1 MASKRQANFELLRIV
16 AMLMIV
22 TLHYLVKGNVA
33 VPYAESHSVVN
44 LAAWLLE
51 AFCIVAVNCYVLL
64 SGYFLVESAW
74 KPGRIVSL
82 LAQILFYSIAIP
94 IAMLCVGMLSPADLS
109 IYDWIGFILPIE
121 TEHYWFATAYVLMYL
136 FAPVLAAGIKS
147 MEQKTLQKIIIVL
160 LLFFS
165 VGKTVFPVP
174 LVTDHYGYD
183 FGWFL
188 CLFLVAAYLRL
199 YGCTWLVKRKNSV
212 LLYIGMCLCVFIIWL
227 IASVLS
233 DKIDAF
239 TYYADMPYTYNHV
252 FALLGAVGLFVAF
265 KNWHIKEGKVT
276 EVIRHLAPYT
286 FGVYLLHEHI
296 LVRYEW
302 SKWLQIEQVRESWL
316 FIPHMIVCVL
326 IVYVM
331 GTIVDFVRAYL
342 FAWFKQA
349 FAGRKTKQK

>member
-16 AMLMIV
+16 AMLMII

-33 VPYAESHSVVN
+33 VPYAESQSAVN
-44 LAAWLLE
+44 LVAWLLE

-94 IAMLCVGMLSPADLS
+94 AAMLCVGMISPTELSV
-109 IYDWIGFILPIE
+109 YDWIGFILPIE

-136 FAPVLAAGIKS
+136 FAPILAAGVKS
-147 MEQKTLQKIIIVL
+147 MERKTLQKVIITL

-165 VGKTVFPVP
+165 VGKTIFPVL

-188 CLFLVAAYLRL
+188 CLFLIAAYLRL
-199 YGCTWLVKRKNSV
+199 YGCEWLEKRKHGILLYMGMSLCIFAAWLV
-212 LLYIGMCLCVFIIWL
+212 
-227 IASVLS
+227 ASVLAQ
-233 DKIDAF
+233 KVDAF
-239 TYYADMPYTYNHV
+239 AYYADMPYTYNHV
-252 FALLGAVGLFVAF
+252 FALLGAIGLFMVF
-265 KNWHIKEGKVT
+265 KNIHLKEGKVT
-276 EVIRHLAPYT
+276 AINRYLAPYT

-302 SKWLQIEQVRESWL
+302 SRWLQIERVRESWF
-316 FIPHMIVCVL
+316 FIPHMIVCVVV
-326 IVYVM
+326 VYAM

-342 FAWFKQA
+342 FTWFKQA
-349 FAGRKTKQK
+349 FTGRKTKQK